1 MTRMNWTRGA
11 LVACLLAG
19 GAAAFAA
26 QTHDH
31 GTATTPAPAPA
42 ATAAQTP
49 AAQPPAGR
57 EAMQDAMMA
66 KMRAREAKLDALVK
80 TMDGATGEAKIE
92 TMATIIREL
101 VQDEKAMHADMKDMH
116 ARMTGAH

>member
-1 MTRMNWTRGA
+1 MTRKTWTRGV
-11 LVACLLAG
+11 LVACLMAG
-19 GAAAFAA
+19 GAVGFAA

-31 GTATTPAPAPA
+31 GAATTPAPAPPA
-42 ATAAQTP
+42 AAQ
-49 AAQPPAGR
+49 APAGR
-57 EAMQDAMMA
+57 GAMQDAMMA

-92 TMATIIREL
+92 TTAAIIREL

-116 ARMTGAH
+116 ARMTSAH